1 MKLLILAIMLWPYN
15 SFAMRDSLQK
25 HFSAGLDELVTASL
39 ESNLSLKPAVLERK
53 MLDSRVDQVNKQP
66 SPMLEFMVDFLPVTF
81 SHAGE
86 YGLFYTQPLQLFGK
100 TGANEQLAKKNTEWA
115 GIMKKEIEYELIK
128 SVKENYFMLS
138 VTERM
143 LDFNSEFQEIL
154 EGITR
159 SLEIR
164 YSVGKGS
171 QYEILKSNN
180 ESQELILEEIELR
193 NNSRILIN
201 NLRKLTNLD
210 LSDSFKTRNTEI
222 LRSIEPPILDTA
234 KLVSQLRENNPE
246 LLYLEQKRSEAALQR
261 NIAELEK
268 DPEIILR
275 SGYRYMPDAGESF
288 LQFVIGVGLP
298 FMPWNKRKI
307 DAMVNEKMIEEEK
320 AGAEIASAEW
330 NLRNEMR
337 NQLVKLNSALE
348 KITFYS
354 DVLLPQAEQTFRA
367 STIAY
372 ETASA
377 DFMNMLDSYRALREN
392 RQRYI
397 VGQTEYLIRVAEL
410 EMLIGSQILT
420 IN

>member
-348 KITFYS
+348 KIKFYS
-354 DVLLPQAEQTFRA
+354 GVLIPQAEQTFRA
-367 STIAY
+367 SMIAY

-377 DFMNMLDSYRALREN
+377 DFMNVLDSYRALREN

-397 VGQTEYLIRVAEL
+397 VGQTEYLIRIAEL
-410 EMLIGSQILT
+410 EMLIGRQILT

>member
-275 SGYRYMPDAGESF
+275 SGYRYMPDAGKVSF
-288 LQFVIGVGLP
+288 SL
-298 FMPWNKRKI
+298 
-307 DAMVNEKMIEEEK
+307 
-320 AGAEIASAEW
+320 
-330 NLRNEMR
+330 
-337 NQLVKLNSALE
+337 
-348 KITFYS
+348 
-354 DVLLPQAEQTFRA
+354 
-367 STIAY
+367 
-372 ETASA
+372 
-377 DFMNMLDSYRALREN
+377 
-392 RQRYI
+392 
-397 VGQTEYLIRVAEL
+397 
-410 EMLIGSQILT
+410 
-420 IN
+420 

>member
-1 MKLLILAIMLWPYN
+1 MKLLIIAIMLWPYN
-15 SFAMRDSLQK
+15 SSGMSDSLQK

-39 ESNLSLKPAVLERK
+39 ESNLSLKPADLERK

-115 GIMKKEIEYELIK
+115 GIMKREIEYELIK

-201 NLRKLTNLD
+201 NLRKLTNLN
-210 LSDSFKTRNTEI
+210 LPDSFKTRNTEI
-222 LRSIEPPILDTA
+222 LRSIEPPVLDTA
-234 KLVSQLRENNPE
+234 DLVSQLRENNPE
-246 LLYLEQKRSEAALQR
+246 LLYLEQNRSEAALQR

-275 SGYRYMPDAGESF
+275 TGYRYMPDVGESF

-307 DAMVNEKMIEEEK
+307 DAMVSEKMIEEEK

-348 KITFYS
+348 KIKFYS
-354 DVLLPQAEQTFRA
+354 GVLIPQAEQTFRA
-367 STIAY
+367 SMIAY

-377 DFMNMLDSYRALREN
+377 DFMNVLDSYRALREN

-397 VGQTEYLIRVAEL
+397 VGQTEYLIRIAEL
-410 EMLIGSQILT
+410 EMLIGRQILT